1 MITLERIRLV
11 RWHYFADEL
20 IDIGNR
26 CLFAG
31 DNGSGKS
38 TIVDAIQYA
47 MAADLRKTRFNAA
60 AGDRRSG
67 RDLAG
72 YVRCKIGS
80 DATEYLRNDAVA
92 HVMLE
97 FSGGAAASDSAG
109 GKTAGFFVPQG
120 FSAGVCV
127 EAFAD
132 GRLTERFWIGDNIP
146 IDTVAVGDEKGEL
159 LTFRQFRDSMPGR
172 SVQGRGLTFF
182 DSKSLYLKDFTNRLG
197 VWRRLVEYNPYL
209 EAFTRS
215 VSFTPLIS
223 VDKFVCDYILD
234 DRPVEISIM
243 KANLESYKEADREA
257 KAAIL
262 RIKAL
267 KKITAKAAEWRSKN
281 GLILKQEYLMM
292 VIEKNTGEKRK
303 AELERKQVELEGKLE
318 FLEKEIAALK
328 SNRFELDHERQE
340 TETALALN
348 DAHNLYR
355 RIAEKLDRIKAELAE
370 ETGKAEKYRLYRS
383 QCEALLGRSLEEN
396 PETGMALAEA
406 GEKEKREEKDEAR
419 RRKEELGFQL
429 QDALTELAEL
439 EKGIP
444 RYPESPT
451 LLRRALE
458 EAGITAHFLA
468 DLAEVTDPA
477 WTDAAEGWLNTL
489 RFAVLVQPGQFQK
502 ALEIYDRLP
511 RSVAG
516 AFLPNLEKMRE
527 AKARENSLA
536 KLIKTDSV
544 YARMYVDYTLG
555 DVICADIGTLK
566 NYMRSVTREC
576 MTYSNHTASRIREEV
591 YRRHYLGRSSR
602 KERQEFLLAESVR
615 LRGERDRAAEKEERA
630 AGEEGLFRRA
640 YRTLVNM
647 GVLFPSIQKC
657 KDLETE
663 KAQTEA
669 DLAAI
674 DTSGFEELQNRR
686 AVLLARIGETE
697 ERLQRRHQEL
707 GKTGEGAEENKAKL
721 AGAAAYLETREQSL
735 RVFGG
740 EHPAELADC
749 EAYAE
754 EKLRKTGITELLNT
768 YDSTLKGF
776 RSRTESLQREYQNLV
791 QTYDRD
797 FNALI
802 SLHPRDSAEA
812 DKLLNRLE
820 MSELPEYQEKIEKAR
835 RDAEREFKD
844 HFIAVLN
851 ERIESTRESFREIN
865 DTLKVLSFG
874 RDQYRF
880 ALEERHDR
888 RGQIEIIK
896 KAAGIPSPEDSLFAQ
911 LTDPGELKAA
921 QDLFERI
928 LAANLDSPELRSI
941 CDYRTYFHY
950 DIKIRDTESV
960 EETTGKPVELS
971 LSKVIR
977 EKSGGEAQTPYY
989 VAIAASF
996 YRFFKDKPDKT
1007 VRLVMFDEAFNRMDD
1022 ERIGKILEFYRH
1034 LGIQLISSVPTEKI
1048 EAMVPYM
1055 DRINLVIRHDRSAF
1069 VRDFHRQESVE
1080 V

>member
-11 RWHYFADEL
+11 GWHYFSDEL
-20 IDIGNR
+20 INIGNR

-47 MAADLRKTRFNAA
+47 MAADLRKARFNAA

-67 RDLAG
+67 RDLIG

-80 DATEYLRNDAVA
+80 DTTEYLRGDAVA

-97 FSGGAAASDSAG
+97 FSGGSAASGPAAGAG
-109 GKTAGFFVPQG
+109 GGVFNAGG

-132 GRLTERFWIGDNIP
+132 GRLTEHFWIGDSIP
-146 IDTVAVGDEKGEL
+146 IDTVTVQNENDEL
-159 LTFRQFRDSMPGR
+159 LTFRQFRDFMQGRNAQGR
-172 SVQGRGLTFF
+172 SFTFF
-182 DSKSLYLKDFTNRLG
+182 DSKSVYLKEFTNRLG
-197 VWRRLVEYNPYL
+197 VWRRLAEYNPYL

-215 VSFTPLIS
+215 VTFTPLIS
-223 VDKFVCDYILD
+223 VDKFVCDYILE
-234 DRPVEISIM
+234 DRPVDISVM

-257 KAAIL
+257 KAAML
-262 RIKAL
+262 RISAL
-267 KKITAKAAEWRSKN
+267 KKITLKAAEWCNYN
-281 GLILKQEYLMM
+281 GLILKQEYLKM
-292 VIEKNTGEKRK
+292 VIEKTMEEKRK
-303 AELERKQVELEGKLE
+303 VELERKQAELEGKLE
-318 FLEKEIAALK
+318 FLQKEIAALK
-328 SNRFELDHERQE
+328 ANRFELDHERQE

-355 RIAEKLDRIKAELAE
+355 RTEEKLDRIKAELAE
-370 ETGKAEKYRLYRS
+370 ETRKAEKYSLYRS
-383 QCEALLGRSLEEN
+383 QCETLLGRSLEEN

-419 RRKEELGFQL
+419 RQKEELGFQL
-429 QDALTELAEL
+429 QDALAELAEL

-444 RYPESPT
+444 RYPDSPT
-451 LLRRALE
+451 MLRRALE

-477 WTDAAEGWLNTL
+477 WTDAVEGWLNTL

-502 ALEIYDRLP
+502 ALEIYDGLP

-527 AKARENSLA
+527 TRTKENSLA
-536 KLIKTDSV
+536 KLVKTDSV

-566 NYMRSVTREC
+566 NYIRAITREC
-576 MTYSNHTASRIREEV
+576 MTYSGHTASRIREEV
-591 YRRHYLGRSSR
+591 YRRHYLGQSSR
-602 KERQEFLLAESVR
+602 KERKEFLLAGSVR
-615 LRGERDRAAEKEERA
+615 LRREYDAAAEKEKQA
-630 AGEEGLFRRA
+630 AQEEDRFHRA
-640 YRTLVNM
+640 YKTLVEM
-647 GVLFPSIQKC
+647 GYLFPSIQKC

-663 KAQTEA
+663 KAKTGA

-674 DTSGFEELQNRR
+674 DTSGFEERQSKR
-686 AVLLARIGETE
+686 AVLLARIAETE
-697 ERLQRRHQEL
+697 ETLQRRLQEL
-707 GKTGEGAEENKAKL
+707 GKTGEGAEENKVKFN
-721 AGAAAYLETREQSL
+721 AALEYLETREQSL
-735 RVFGG
+735 RIFGR

-754 EKLRKTGITELLNT
+754 EKLRKTGIAELLNT

-797 FNALI
+797 FNAVI
-802 SLHPRDSAEA
+802 SLDPRDSAEA

-835 RDAEREFKD
+835 RDAEKEFKD

-851 ERIESTRESFREIN
+851 ERIESTRESFRDIN

-880 ALEERHDR
+880 VLDERHDR

-896 KAAGIPSPEDSLFAQ
+896 KAAGIPSPDDSLFTQ
-911 LTDPGELKAA
+911 FTDPGELKAA

-928 LAANLDSPELRSI
+928 LSANLDSPELRSI

-950 DIKIRDTESV
+950 DIKIKDTESV
-960 EETTGKPVELS
+960 EETTGRPVELS

-977 EKSGGEAQTPYY
+977 EKSGGETQTPYY

-1048 EAMVPYM
+1048 EAMVPHM

-1069 VRDFHRQESVE
+1069 IRDFHRKDPVES
-1080 V
+1080 

>member
-1 MITLERIRLV
+1 MITLERVRLV
-11 RWHYFADEL
+11 GWHYFEDEL

-47 MAADLRKTRFNAA
+47 MAADLRKAKFNAA
-60 AGDRRSG
+60 AGDRKSG
-67 RDLAG
+67 RDLVG
-72 YVRCKIGS
+72 YVRCKLGS
-80 DATEYLRNDAVA
+80 DTTEYLRDDAVA
-92 HVMLE
+92 HVALE
-97 FSGGAAASDSAG
+97 FSDSDTTGGG
-109 GKTAGFFVPQG
+109 VNVGG

-132 GRLTERFWIGDNIP
+132 GRLTEHFWLGDSLP
-146 IDTVAVGDEKGEL
+146 VDTVTVRNENDEA
-159 LTFRQFRDSMPGR
+159 LTFRQFRDSMMGR
-172 SVQGRGLTFF
+172 SAQGRQVLFF
-182 DSKSLYLKDFTNRLG
+182 DSKSLYLKEFTNRLG
-197 VWRRLVEYNPYL
+197 VWRRLAEYNPYL

-223 VDKFVCDYILD
+223 VDKFVCDYILE
-234 DRPVEISIM
+234 DRPVEISAM

-262 RIKAL
+262 RINAL
-267 KKITAKAAEWRSKN
+267 KKISAKAADWRSKN
-281 GLILKQEYLMM
+281 GLILKQEYLKM
-292 VIEKNTGEKRK
+292 VIEKNSGEKQKTGFERK
-303 AELERKQVELEGKLE
+303 RDELEEKKE
-318 FLEKEIAALK
+318 FLQREITALNAA
-328 SNRFELDHERQE
+328 RFELDHERQE

-355 RIAEKLDRIKAELAE
+355 RTEEKLDRIKAELAE
-370 ETGKAEKYRLYRS
+370 ETRKAEKYRLYRS
-383 QCEALLGRSLEEN
+383 QCETLLGQTLDED
-396 PETGMALAEA
+396 PETGMAGIALAEA
-406 GEKEKREEKDEAR
+406 GEKEKRNEKDAAR
-419 RRKEELGFQL
+419 RQKEELSLQL
-429 QDALTELAEL
+429 QDTLTELAEM

-444 RYPESPT
+444 RYPEPPT
-451 LLRRALE
+451 LLKRALE

-468 DLAEVTDPA
+468 DMAEVTDPA
-477 WTDAAEGWLNTL
+477 WTNAVEGWLNTL

-502 ALEIYDRLP
+502 ALEIYDSLP

-527 AKARENSLA
+527 ANVRENSLA
-536 KLIKTDSV
+536 KLIKTESV

-555 DVICADIGTLK
+555 DVICADIKKLK
-566 NYMRSVTREC
+566 NYMRAVTQEC

-591 YRRHYLGRSSR
+591 YSRHYLGQPSR
-602 KERQEFLLAESVR
+602 KKWKELLLAKSVQ
-615 LRGERDRAAEKEERA
+615 LRGERDSAAEKEASA
-630 AGEEGLFRRA
+630 AREEELFHRA
-640 YRTLVNM
+640 YKTLVEM
-647 GVLFPSIQKC
+647 SYLFPSIQKC
-657 KDLETE
+657 KDLEAE
-663 KAQTEA
+663 KIKTEA
-669 DLAAI
+669 DLASI
-674 DTSGFEELQNRR
+674 DTSGFEELQNKR
-686 AVLLARIGETE
+686 AVLLARIVETE
-697 ERLQRRHQEL
+697 ETLQRQQRDL
-707 GKTGEGAEENKAKL
+707 GKTEEGAAENKTKL
-721 AGAAAYLETREQSL
+721 EAASGYLENREQAL
-735 RVFGG
+735 HVFAG
-740 EHPAELADC
+740 EHPAEQADC

-754 EKLRKTGITELLNT
+754 DKLRKTGITELQET
-768 YDSTLKGF
+768 YDATLKGF
-776 RSRTESLQREYQNLV
+776 RSRAESLQREYQNLV

-802 SLHPRDSAEA
+802 SLDPQESAEA
-812 DKLLNRLE
+812 DKVLNRLE
-820 MSELPEYQEKIEKAR
+820 MSELPEYQEKIERAR

-880 ALEERHDR
+880 VLEERHDR

-896 KAAGIPSPEDSLFAQ
+896 KAAGIPSPDDSLFAQ

-928 LAANLDSPELRSI
+928 LSANLDSPELRSI

-950 DIKIRDTESV
+950 DIKIKDTESI
-960 EETTGKPVELS
+960 EEATGKPVELA
-971 LSKVIR
+971 LSKVLR

-996 YRFFKDKPDKT
+996 YRFFKEKPDKT
-1007 VRLVMFDEAFNRMDD
+1007 IRLVMFDEAFNRMDD

-1034 LGIQLISSVPTEKI
+1034 LGIQIISSVPTEKI
-1048 EAMVPYM
+1048 EAMVPHM
-1055 DRINLVIRHDRSAF
+1055 DRINLVIRQQYSAF
-1069 VRDFHRQESVE
+1069 VRDFHRKETVT

>member
-1 MITLERIRLV
+1 VITLERIRLV
-11 RWHYFADEL
+11 GWHYFDDEL
-20 IDIGNR
+20 IGIGNR

-47 MAADLRKTRFNAA
+47 MAADLRKAKFNAA

-67 RDLAG
+67 RDLMG

-80 DATEYLRNDAVA
+80 DTTEYLRNDAVA

-97 FSGGAAASDSAG
+97 FSGGNAASSIAG
-109 GKTAGFFVPQG
+109 PDGEVFDAQG

-127 EAFAD
+127 EAFTD
-132 GRLTERFWIGDNIP
+132 GRLTEHFWIGDNIP
-146 IDTVAVGDEKGEL
+146 IDTVTVRSEDGEL

-172 SVQGRGLTFF
+172 NAQGRTHNFF
-182 DSKSLYLKDFTNRLG
+182 EAKSVYLKEFTNRLG
-197 VWRRLVEYNPYL
+197 VWRRIAEYNPYL

-223 VDKFVCDYILD
+223 VDKFVCDYILE

-257 KAAIL
+257 RAAIL

-267 KKITAKAAEWRSKN
+267 KKITAKAMEWRNNN
-281 GLILKQEYLMM
+281 GRILKQEYLRMI
-292 VIEKNTGEKRK
+292 IEKTTEEKRK
-303 AELERKQVELEGKLE
+303 ADLERKQVELEGKLE
-318 FLEKEIAALK
+318 FLQKEIAALK
-328 SNRFELDHERQE
+328 ANRFELDHERQE

-355 RIAEKLDRIKAELAE
+355 RTEEKLERIKTELAE
-370 ETGKAEKYRLYRS
+370 EKRKAERYGVYRS
-383 QCEALLGRSLEEN
+383 QCETLLGRSLAEN
-396 PETGMALAEA
+396 PEAGIALAEA
-406 GEKEKREEKDEAR
+406 GEREKRDEKDEAR
-419 RRKEELGFQL
+419 RRKEELAVQL
-429 QDALTELAEL
+429 RDALEELSEL
-439 EKGIP
+439 EKGMP
-444 RYPESPT
+444 RYPEPPT

-458 EAGITAHFLA
+458 EAGIAAHLLA
-468 DLAEVTDPA
+468 DLAEVTDPD
-477 WTDAAEGWLNTL
+477 WTDAVEGWLNTL
-489 RFAVLVQPGQFQK
+489 RFAALVQPGQFQK
-502 ALEIYDRLP
+502 ALEIYDHLP

-516 AFLPNLEKMRE
+516 AFLPNLGKMRE

-536 KLIKTDSV
+536 KIVKTDSI
-544 YARMYVDYTLG
+544 YARMYVDYILG

-566 NYMRSVTREC
+566 NYSRAVTREC
-576 MTYSNHTASRIREEV
+576 MTYSTHTASRIREEV
-591 YRRHYLGRSSR
+591 YRRHYLGQSSR
-602 KERQEFLLAESVR
+602 KERKEFLLAESVR
-615 LRGERDRAAEKEERA
+615 LRRERDAAAEQEEKSARKEE
-630 AGEEGLFRRA
+630 LFRRA
-640 YRTLVNM
+640 YKTLVEM
-647 GVLFPSIQKC
+647 SYLFPSIQKC
-657 KDLETE
+657 EDLETE
-663 KAQTEA
+663 QAKTAA

-674 DTSGFEELQNRR
+674 DTSDFEELQNKR
-686 AVLLARIGETE
+686 AVLLARIAETE
-697 ERLQRRHQEL
+697 ETLQRRHQEL
-707 GKTGEGAEENKAKL
+707 GRTGEGAEENKAKL
-721 AGAAAYLETREQSL
+721 AAAAAHLETRERNLQ
-735 RVFGG
+735 VFGK
-740 EHPAELADC
+740 EHPEELADC

-754 EKLRKTGITELLNT
+754 EKLRKTGIADLLNT

-776 RSRTESLQREYQNLV
+776 RSRAESLQREYQSLV
-791 QTYDRD
+791 QAYDRD

-802 SLHPRDSAEA
+802 SLHPRDSEEA
-812 DKLLNRLE
+812 GRALNRLE
-820 MSELPEYQEKIEKAR
+820 MSELPEYQEKIERAR
-835 RDAEREFKD
+835 RDAEKEFKD
-844 HFIAVLN
+844 HFISVLN

-865 DTLKVLSFG
+865 DTLKILSFG

-880 ALEERHDR
+880 VLDERHDR

-896 KAAGIPSPEDSLFAQ
+896 KAAGIPSPDDSLFSQ

-928 LAANLDSPELRSI
+928 LSANLDSPELRSI

-950 DIKIRDTESV
+950 DIKIKDTESI
-960 EETTGKPVELS
+960 EESTGKPVELS
-971 LSKVIR
+971 LAKVIR
-977 EKSGGEAQTPYY
+977 EKSGGETQTPYY

-996 YRFFKDKPDKT
+996 YRFFKDRPEKT

-1022 ERIGKILEFYRH
+1022 ERIGKILEFYRR

-1055 DRINLVIRHDRSAF
+1055 DRINVVIRHDHSAF
-1069 VRDFHRQESVE
+1069 VRDFYQKEAGT
-1080 V
+1080 

>member
-1 MITLERIRLV
+1 VIALERIRLV
-11 RWHYFADEL
+11 GWHYFEDEC
-20 IDIGNR
+20 IGIGSS

-47 MAADLRKTRFNAA
+47 MAADLRKAKFNAA

-80 DATEYLRNDAVA
+80 DTTEYLRNDAVA

-97 FSGGAAASDSAG
+97 FSGENG
-109 GKTAGFFVPQG
+109 GG

-127 EAFAD
+127 EAFTD
-132 GRLTERFWIGDNIP
+132 SRLTEHFWIGDSVP
-146 IDTVAVGDEKGEL
+146 VDRVTVRGEDDGF
-159 LTFRQFRDSMPGR
+159 LTFRQFRDTMPGR
-172 SVQGRGLTFF
+172 IVPAPSRPVIFF
-182 DSKSLYLKDFTNRLG
+182 DSKNLYLKEFTNRLG
-197 VWRRLVEYNPYL
+197 VWRRIAGYNPYL

-223 VDKFVCDYILD
+223 VDKFVCDYILE

-257 KAAIL
+257 RAAIL
-262 RIKAL
+262 RINAL
-267 KKITAKAAEWRSKN
+267 KQITLKAAEWRNYN
-281 GLILKQEYLMM
+281 GLILKQEYLKM
-292 VIEKNTGEKRK
+292 VIEKNDEEKQK
-303 AELERKQVELEGKLE
+303 AALERKQGELEKKLE
-318 FLEKEIAALK
+318 FLQKEITALNA
-328 SNRFELDHERQE
+328 NRFELDHERQE

-355 RIAEKLDRIKAELAE
+355 RTEEKMDRLKAELAE
-370 ETGKAEKYRLYRS
+370 ETRKAEKYRLYRS
-383 QCEALLGRSLEEN
+383 QCEALLGSSLEEN
-396 PETGMALAEA
+396 PEAGMALAEA
-406 GEKEKREEKDEAR
+406 GEKEKRDEKDEAR
-419 RRKEELGFQL
+419 RRKEELRLTL
-429 QDALTELAEL
+429 QDALAELAEL
-439 EKGIP
+439 EKGMP
-444 RYPESPT
+444 RYPEPPT
-451 LLRRALE
+451 LLRQALE
-458 EAGITAHFLA
+458 EAGIAAHFLA

-477 WTDAAEGWLNTL
+477 WTDAVEGWLNTL
-489 RFAVLVQPGQFQK
+489 RFAVLVPPGQFQK
-502 ALEIYDRLP
+502 ALEIYDHLP

-516 AFLPNLEKMRE
+516 AFLPNLGKMRE
-527 AKARENSLA
+527 AQARENSLA
-536 KLIKTDSV
+536 HLVKTDSV

-566 NYMRSVTREC
+566 NYARAVTCEC
-576 MTYSNHTASRIREEV
+576 MSYSSHTASRIREEV
-591 YRRHYLGRSSR
+591 YRRHYLGQSSR
-602 KERQEFLLAESVR
+602 KERKEFLLTESVR
-615 LRGERDRAAEKEERA
+615 LRREHNAAAEQEEQA
-630 AGEEGLFRRA
+630 ARNEELFHRA
-640 YRTLVNM
+640 YKTLVEM
-647 GVLFPSIQKC
+647 GYLFPSIQKC
-657 KDLETE
+657 ADLETE
-663 KAQTEA
+663 QAKTEA

-674 DTSGFEELQNRR
+674 DTSGFEELQNKR
-686 AVLLARIGETE
+686 AVLLARITETGET
-697 ERLQRRHQEL
+697 LQRRHQEL
-707 GKTGEGAEENKAKL
+707 GRTGEAAGENKAKL
-721 AGAAAYLETREQSL
+721 TVAAADLETREQGL
-735 RVFGG
+735 RVFGE
-740 EHPAELADC
+740 EHAAELADC

-754 EKLRKTGITELLNT
+754 ERLRKTGIEELLKT

-776 RSRTESLQREYQNLV
+776 RSRTETLQREYQNLV
-791 QTYDRD
+791 QAYDRN
-797 FNALI
+797 FNVLI
-802 SLHPRDSAEA
+802 SLNPRDSAEVDRA
-812 DKLLNRLE
+812 LNRLE
-820 MSELPEYQEKIEKAR
+820 MSELPEYQERIEKAR
-835 RDAEREFKD
+835 GDAEREFRD

-851 ERIESTRESFREIN
+851 ERIETTRESFREIN

-880 ALEERHDR
+880 VLEERRDR

-896 KAAGIPSPEDSLFAQ
+896 KAAGIPSPDNSLFSQ

-950 DIKIRDTESV
+950 DIKIKDTESI
-960 EETTGKPVELS
+960 EESTGKPMELS

-977 EKSGGEAQTPYY
+977 EKSGGETQTPYY

-1069 VRDFHRQESVE
+1069 VRDFHRKEGVTP
-1080 V
+1080 